1 MITKKELLAKFEQ
14 TFGKAPV
21 KPDCYCE
28 SCELAEYK
36 VDAARYRGLKKIFM
50 YEFNVPIG
58 SFERIANSAI
68 ENDIIENYI
77 KNNIDDYRLERAM
90 KIAKA
95 AHDSGADIVAG
106 VRGGSWYVT
115 GYANHTFEVTAVL
128 MTDDGQLVGRE
139 THKPAMCKA
148 LGSKK
153 LRGYY
158 GY

>member
-1 MITKKELLAKFEQ
+1 MITKKELLATFEQ

-21 KPDCYCE
+21 KPGCYCE
-28 SCELAEYK
+28 PCEQAEYK

-58 SFERIANSAI
+58 SFERIANGAI
-68 ENDIIENYI
+68 GND
-77 KNNIDDYRLERAM
+77 IDDYRLERAV

-95 AHDSGADIVAG
+95 ARDNGVAIVAG

-115 GYANHTFEVTAVL
+115 GYANHTFDVTGVL
-128 MTDDGQLVGRE
+128 MTDNGKLVGRE
-139 THKPAMCKA
+139 AGVPAMCKA

>member
-21 KPDCYCE
+21 KPGCYCE

-58 SFERIANSAI
+58 SFERIANGAI
-68 ENDIIENYI
+68 AND
-77 KNNIDDYRLERAM
+77 IDDYRLERAV

-95 AHDSGADIVAG
+95 AQDSGVDIVAG

-115 GYANHTFEVTAVL
+115 GYANHTFDVTAVL
-128 MTDDGQLVGRE
+128 VTDNGKLVGRE
-139 THKPAMCKA
+139 THAPAMCKA

>member
-1 MITKKELLAKFEQ
+1 MTMITKKELLAKFEQ

-21 KPDCYCE
+21 KPGCYCE

-36 VDAARYRGLKKIFM
+36 VDAARSRGLKKIFM

-58 SFERIANSAI
+58 SFERIANGAI
-68 ENDIIENYI
+68 END
-77 KNNIDDYRLERAM
+77 IDDYRLERAV

-95 AHDSGADIVAG
+95 AQDSGVDIVAG

-128 MTDDGQLVGRE
+128 MTDEGKLVGRE